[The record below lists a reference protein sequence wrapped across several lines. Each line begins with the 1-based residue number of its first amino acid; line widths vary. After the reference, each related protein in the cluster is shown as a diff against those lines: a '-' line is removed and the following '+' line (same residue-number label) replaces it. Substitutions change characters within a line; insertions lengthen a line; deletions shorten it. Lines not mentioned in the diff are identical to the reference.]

1 MRKLFVIALTVAASL
16 LASASATTLF
26 EFDDANSVTNW
37 VSVDDRVMGGV
48 SVSQMSLA
56 LFSGNM
62 SLANN
67 GGFASVRLTDNVY
80 NLSEFTGVEL
90 RVKGGN
96 LTYQFRFQ
104 TDIARISYTQPFVAP
119 DEWTTIRLPFD
130 AFEATFF
137 GRRVIDAPQMNTAF
151 LRTLTFMLSDS
162 QAGEFELLIDWIKV
176 Y

>member
-1 MRKLFVIALTVAASL
+1 MTTLMLAASL
-16 LASASATTLF
+16 LSSASATTLC
-26 EFDDANSVTNW
+26 EFDSVDSVTNW

-48 SVSQMSLA
+48 SVSQMSYAGDGLA

-67 GGFASVRLTDNVY
+67 GGFASVRLADSVY
-80 NLSEFTGVEL
+80 DLSEFTGVEL
-90 RVKGGN
+90 RVRGGN

-119 DEWTTIRLPFD
+119 DEWTTVRLPFE

-137 GRRVIDAPQMNTAF
+137 GRRVVDAPAMNTSF